1 MMRTKSKQTIAVG
14 AAALVF
20 SMTALG
26 DEESPAINAQV
37 EGDGGAALATAFQ
50 ADVARMES
58 EMNTAAAA
66 ATSSATT
73 ASGIHGR
80 VVGLS
85 TMKTL
90 VVRKNSDGTISI
102 AHASSADD
110 IAEFVDADS
119 TTSEEEE

>member
-1 MMRTKSKQTIAVG
+1 MRMRTQSKTIAVG
-14 AAALVF
+14 AAALVC

-26 DEESPAINAQV
+26 DEEGPAINAQI
-37 EGDGGAALATAFQ
+37 EGDGGAALATAFK

-58 EMNTAAAA
+58 EMNMAAAA
-66 ATSSATT
+66 ATSSATA

-102 AHASSADD
+102 AHASSAED
-110 IAEFVDADS
+110 IAEFVEAD
-119 TTSEEEE
+119 TAASEEEE

>member
-1 MMRTKSKQTIAVG
+1 MRMRTKSKQTIAVG

-37 EGDGGAALATAFQ
+37 EGDGAALATAFQ

-58 EMNTAAAA
+58 EMNMATAAT
-66 ATSSATT
+66 TSSATA

-80 VVGLS
+80 VVGLT

-90 VVRKNSDGTISI
+90 VVRKNSDGTISV

-110 IAEFVDADS
+110 IAEFVDADN